1 MALSVPPALNSWAQA
16 FSTYFCWAEERRAR
30 GRGLGSRVP
39 GDSTGGCRIMWRM
52 EGAEVGQQGHWSGV
66 EPTEALSP
74 VLTLCGAGLL
84 GWGLALAQLVR

>member
-1 MALSVPPALNSWAQA
+1 MV
-16 FSTYFCWAEERRAR
+16 
-30 GRGLGSRVP
+30 
-39 GDSTGGCRIMWRM
+39 WRM
-52 EGAEVGQQGHWSGV
+52 EGAEVGQQGHWSGA

>member
-1 MALSVPPALNSWAQA
+1 
-16 FSTYFCWAEERRAR
+16 
-30 GRGLGSRVP
+30 
-39 GDSTGGCRIMWRM
+39 MWRM